1 MMWIFPVRRVFG
13 SFQELYMDSVDSL
26 EQSIATVDRYTDPH
40 ESTCLSTCLVIL
52 AKKAGRYP
60 VSYCVDKIQARWV
73 LK

>member
-1 MMWIFPVRRVFG
+1 M
-13 SFQELYMDSVDSL
+13 YTDSVDSL

-40 ESTCLSTCLVIL
+40 ESTCLVIL

-73 LK
+73 LKSFGKLFRDVIMEYNVKEV